1 MSLITIGLIFSVCV
15 NLWLI
20 SSVYN
25 AIKYVRD
32 LEDDLNYA
40 LNERDKWFDEAKRL
54 DRQYEL
60 DLEEEDDN

>member
-20 SSVYN
+20 SSVCS

-40 LNERDKWFDEAKRL
+40 LDERDKWFNEAKCL

-60 DLEEEDDN
+60 GLEEDEDE